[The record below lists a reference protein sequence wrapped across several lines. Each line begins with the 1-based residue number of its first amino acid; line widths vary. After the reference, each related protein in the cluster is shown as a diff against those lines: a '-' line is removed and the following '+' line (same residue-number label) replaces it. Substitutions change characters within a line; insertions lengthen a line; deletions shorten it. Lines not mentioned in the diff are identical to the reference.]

1 MVGEPRAA
9 HHNTD
14 KAMKREVKQAL
25 SRIRRAQD
33 AVYNNKVSE
42 CRCMSVDCNSLEH
55 EDGKVVTWW
64 TIFCHKDSDPEKCR
78 SWRVADDA
86 PEDIDITL
94 QQISEYIEH
103 AV

>member
-1 MVGEPRAA
+1 MLLASSI
-9 HHNTD
+9 D
-14 KAMKREVKQAL
+14 SKLKK
-25 SRIRRAQD
+25 
-33 AVYNNKVSE
+33 
-42 CRCMSVDCNSLEH
+42 
-55 EDGKVVTWW
+55 